1 MDFVWPTPVHVLK
14 IIILR
19 KTLPVGK
26 YSKNKLKSYQ
36 SHPGLRYLTESQTTA
51 RPFLYV
57 VLLLEKKIAG
67 LKPPLLAIKKQQV
80 EALIRVKRCKGY
92 SKQEK
97 YRKRVIAY
105 FFY

>member
-1 MDFVWPTPVHVLK
+1 MELDSIK
-14 IIILR
+14 QSSR
-19 KTLPVGK
+19 KTVSTLQNLKPQHDHSFMLS
-26 YSKNKLKSYQ
+26 YSL
-36 SHPGLRYLTESQTTA
+36 
-51 RPFLYV
+51 
-57 VLLLEKKIAG
+57 KKIARM
-67 LKPPLLAIKKQQV
+67 KPPLLAIKKQQA

>member
-1 MDFVWPTPVHVLK
+1 MELDSIKQLS
-14 IIILR
+14 R
-19 KTLPVGK
+19 KTVSTLQ
-26 YSKNKLKSYQ
+26 NLKSQHDHSFMLSY
-36 SHPGLRYLTESQTTA
+36 SLK
-51 RPFLYV
+51 
-57 VLLLEKKIAG
+57 KKIAG